1 MTRPKNISDED
12 WRKRRRGEYKK
23 YYANRTEEQKE
34 HRRAYGR
41 AYIANMPEEQRERR
55 RAASRAW
62 QEANQA
68 TRQAK
73 RKPRTEA
80 EKLARKPM
88 TPEQKV
94 VKKAYDLAYRANL
107 TDDER
112 AKRKTRAAT
121 LGAQNWE
128 IIRAKSQAERDN
140 LCHSYVKKVLGWDTE
155 PSQELIELKRVQLKI
170 RRYLN
175 QGEQI

>member
-1 MTRPKNISDED
+1 MSRPKNISDED

-34 HRRAYGR
+34 HRRAYDR
-41 AYIANMPEEQRERR
+41 AWTANRTANMTEEQRERR
-55 RAASRAW
+55 RALAR
-62 QEANQA
+62 ANQA

-121 LGAQNWE
+121 LRAQNWE

-140 LCHSYVKKVLGWDTE
+140 LTDSYVKHLLRGIGFVN
-155 PSQELIELKRVQLKI
+155 PPQ
-170 RRYLN
+170 
-175 QGEQI
+175 